1 MLFIIFYLCCGREML
16 RIEKEGKNGNYRKGF
31 LLKKLNQ
38 LDPVLFEEL
47 NRKEKNLRYYKL
59 LALTL
64 QEKKMVSTNLF
75 SKRKKKDLFINVFAA
90 FIFLDFEILTRF
102 KRFKSSYLYFSF
114 CKRGK
119 EKDSFSFSKE
129 LHKR

>member
-1 MLFIIFYLCCGREML
+1 ML
-16 RIEKEGKNGNYRKGF
+16 RIEEEGENGNYRKGF

-47 NRKEKNLRYYKL
+47 NRKEKTSVISNFWRSLYK
-59 LALTL
+59 
-64 QEKKMVSTNLF
+64 EKKWYQQIYF
-75 SKRKKKDLFINVFAA
+75 QKEKQDLFRNVASY
-90 FIFLDFEILTRF
+90 IFLDFEILTRF

-114 CKRGK
+114 CKRRK